1 MNAFTIIKLVAIIV
15 ALAIFLSSTITFM
28 AESYKEYQEYY
39 QAIMA
44 DKEYQKY
51 LETLP
56 LSFDGLTVT
65 LNDGVTYYATGKAR
79 PKKDDLTVIAHF
91 SEKGKDFDRIL
102 DNSEYE
108 LIVPTDFADNGGS
121 ITVKYLYQPEKAED
135 ATEDP
140 APIIRSSELG
150 IQLTPVVLTS
160 VKLVGNPYRVYYSDD
175 MSFDKS
181 GIRDRKSVG

>member
-15 ALAIFLSSTITFM
+15 ALTIFLSSTITFM

-51 LETLP
+51 IETLP

-79 PKKDDLTVIAHF
+79 PKKEDLTVIAHF
-91 SEKGKDFDRIL
+91 SEKGKESDRIL
-102 DNSEYE
+102 ENNEYE
-108 LIVPTDFADNGGS
+108 LIVPTDLLPMAATSWLS
-121 ITVKYLYQPEKAED
+121 ISTSPRRLRMLPRILH
-135 ATEDP
+135 P
-140 APIIRSSELG
+140 SSEA
-150 IQLTPVVLTS
+150 PSS
-160 VKLVGNPYRVYYSDD
+160 V
-175 MSFDKS
+175 
-181 GIRDRKSVG
+181 